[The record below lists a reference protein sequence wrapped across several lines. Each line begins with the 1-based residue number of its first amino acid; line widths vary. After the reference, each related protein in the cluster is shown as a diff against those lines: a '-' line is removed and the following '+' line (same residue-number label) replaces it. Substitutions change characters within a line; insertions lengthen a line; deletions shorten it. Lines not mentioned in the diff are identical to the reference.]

1 MKSMQ
6 QGLRRTKILATLGPA
21 SESSEI
27 IEQLIQAGADGFR
40 LNFSHSNHEKSRQ
53 LIVTIR
59 EVSKKVGKA
68 VAILQ
73 DLQGPKIRVG
83 TIKDHGPVQLVAGEK
98 LTITTREIEGTKEII
113 STTYK
118 NLATDVK
125 PGDRILI
132 DDGSIELR
140 VLSVT
145 PTDVETLITSGGLL
159 KEKKGINL
167 PGVPVSAPS
176 MTEKDYADAR
186 FGVEMG
192 VDYIALSFVRTASDV
207 LCLKTL
213 IAELNSDIRVVAKI
227 EKPEGV
233 QNLNEILS
241 VADGVMVARG
251 DLGVEI
257 AAEKVP
263 LLQKMIIEKANKAEK
278 LVITATQMLES
289 MVQNPKPTRAE
300 ASDVAN
306 AILDGT
312 DVVMLSQETAIG
324 MYPVKSVQTMASI
337 ALFTESDEQIFA
349 YHEHIRPEHLS
360 NFTSAI
366 VHAARTAAI
375 VMEARAMI
383 VITQTGLTAH
393 LASCQRPPC
402 PIFAFT
408 TALRTHQY
416 LALVWGVYPLVFD
429 SLNTTEEIIKRA
441 EEMLLERK
449 LINAGEVVVIVSG
462 TSPVRGATNMMKIE
476 RIGAE

>member
-1 MKSMQ
+1 
-6 QGLRRTKILATLGPA
+6 
-21 SESSEI
+21 
-27 IEQLIQAGADGFR
+27 
-40 LNFSHSNHEKSRQ
+40 
-53 LIVTIR
+53 
-59 EVSKKVGKA
+59 
-68 VAILQ
+68 
-73 DLQGPKIRVG
+73 
-83 TIKDHGPVQLVAGEK
+83 
-98 LTITTREIEGTKEII
+98 
-113 STTYK
+113 
-118 NLATDVK
+118 
-125 PGDRILI
+125 
-132 DDGSIELR
+132 
-140 VLSVT
+140 
-145 PTDVETLITSGGLL
+145 
-159 KEKKGINL
+159 
-167 PGVPVSAPS
+167 

-213 IAELNSDIRVVAKI
+213 LTDLKTDIHVVAKI

-233 QNLNEILS
+233 DNLNEILS

-324 MYPVKSVQTMASI
+324 LYPVRSVQTMASI
-337 ALFTESDEQIFA
+337 ALYTESDEQIFT
-349 YHEHIRPEHLS
+349 YHEHIRPEQLT

-366 VHAARTAAI
+366 VHASRTAAI

-383 VITQTGLTAH
+383 VITQTGLTAQ

-408 TALRTHQY
+408 TSPRTYQY
-416 LALVWGVYPLVFD
+416 LPLVWGVYPMLFD
-429 SLNTTEEIIKRA
+429 SLSTTEEIIKRA
-441 EEMLLERK
+441 EEILLERK
-449 LINAGEVVVIVSG
+449 LIKRKDVVVIVSG
-462 TSPVRGATNMMKIE
+462 THPVRGATNMMKIE
-476 RIGAE
+476 RIGS

>member
-1 MKSMQ
+1 MPQ
-6 QGLRRTKILATLGPA
+6 VLRRTKILATLGPA
-21 SESSEI
+21 SETREI
-27 IEQLIQAGADGFR
+27 IEQMIQAGADGFR
-40 LNFSHSNHEKSRQ
+40 LNFSHGDHETFKR
-53 LIVTIR
+53 LIEIIR
-59 EVSKKVGKA
+59 EGSRKLNKA
-68 VAILQ
+68 VAVLQ

-83 TIKDHGPVQLVAGEK
+83 NLKDHRQVVLVPGQK
-98 LTITTREIEGTKEII
+98 FTITTREVDGTDQMI

-118 NLATDVK
+118 ELPGDVK
-125 PGDRILI
+125 TGDRILI
-132 DDGSIELR
+132 DDGAIELR
-140 VLSVT
+140 VLRVT
-145 PTDVETLITSGGLL
+145 PTDVETEVVTGGVL

-167 PGVPVSAPS
+167 PGVQVSAPS

-207 LCLKTL
+207 TRLKNLLT
-213 IAELNSDIRVVAKI
+213 ELKSEIRVIAKI
-227 EKPEGV
+227 EKPEAV
-233 QNLNEILS
+233 KNLNGILD

-251 DLGVEI
+251 DLGVEL

-263 LLQKMIIEKANKAEK
+263 LIQKMIIEKANKAEK

-324 MYPVKSVQTMASI
+324 LYPVKTVQTMASI
-337 ALFTESDEQIFA
+337 ALYTESDDQIFT
-349 YHEHIRPEHLS
+349 YHEHIRPEKLT

-375 VMEARAMI
+375 VMKARAMI
-383 VITQTGLTAH
+383 VITQTGLTAQ

-408 TALRTHQY
+408 TQPRTYQY
-416 LALVWGVYPLVFD
+416 LALVWGVYPVVFD
-429 SLNTTEEIIKRA
+429 SVSATEEITKRA
-441 EEMLLERK
+441 EEILVERK
-449 LINAGEVVVIVSG
+449 IVQRGDVVVIVSG
-462 TSPVRGATNMMKIE
+462 THPVRGATNMMKIE
-476 RIGAE
+476 RIA

>member
-1 MKSMQ
+1 M
-6 QGLRRTKILATLGPA
+6 LA
-21 SESSEI
+21 
-27 IEQLIQAGADGFR
+27 
-40 LNFSHSNHEKSRQ
+40 
-53 LIVTIR
+53 
-59 EVSKKVGKA
+59 
-68 VAILQ
+68 
-73 DLQGPKIRVG
+73 RV
-83 TIKDHGPVQLVAGEK
+83 
-98 LTITTREIEGTKEII
+98 
-113 STTYK
+113 
-118 NLATDVK
+118 
-125 PGDRILI
+125 
-132 DDGSIELR
+132 
-140 VLSVT
+140 
-145 PTDVETLITSGGLL
+145 
-159 KEKKGINL
+159 
-167 PGVPVSAPS
+167 
-176 MTEKDYADAR
+176 
-186 FGVEMG
+186 
-192 VDYIALSFVRTASDV
+192 
-207 LCLKTL
+207 
-213 IAELNSDIRVVAKI
+213 DICF
-227 EKPEGV
+227 
-233 QNLNEILS
+233 
-241 VADGVMVARG
+241 
-251 DLGVEI
+251 EI
-257 AAEKVP
+257 ASEKVP